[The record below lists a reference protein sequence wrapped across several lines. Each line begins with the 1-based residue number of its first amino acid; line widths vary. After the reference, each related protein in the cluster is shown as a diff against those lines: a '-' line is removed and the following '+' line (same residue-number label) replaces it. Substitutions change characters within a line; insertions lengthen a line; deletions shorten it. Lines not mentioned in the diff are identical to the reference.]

1 MPQDFFTIADV
12 AAKLQLHAKT
22 VLNFVHEGQLKAMRI
37 GKQYRIAPSDLR
49 AFMRGATPSFPG
61 EVQHAR
67 YIEASAVLNID
78 LVDAGRALRVAALMQ
93 NACDAQL
100 GGDEH
105 VRVDCIHN
113 AETARL
119 KIIVSGRVE
128 TAAYL
133 IGLVPAFLR
142 A

>member
-22 VLNFVHEGQLKAMRI
+22 VLNFVHEGRLKAMRI
-37 GKQYRIAPSDLR
+37 GKQYRIAPNDLH
-49 AFMRGATPSFPG
+49 AFMRGTAPVAAG
-61 EVQHAR
+61 EVRHAR
-67 YIEASAVLNID
+67 YIEVSSVLNID
-78 LVDAGRALRVAALMQ
+78 LVDAVRANRVASFLQ
-93 NACDAQL
+93 SACDAQI
-100 GGDEH
+100 GSDEH

-133 IGLVPAFLR
+133 MGLVPTFLR